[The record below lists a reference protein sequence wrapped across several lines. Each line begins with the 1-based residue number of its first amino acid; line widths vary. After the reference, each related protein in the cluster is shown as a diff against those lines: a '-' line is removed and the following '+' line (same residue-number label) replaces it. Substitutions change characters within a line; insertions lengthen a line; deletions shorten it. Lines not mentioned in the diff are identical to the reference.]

1 MYSELLHSR
10 FRAIHQLC
18 MCLLAGLFNNKVFI
32 FCTYTPIVLLLY
44 MYIGQKKDKYAM
56 STTIYTGLKTEFSN
70 CHAFFTGISSLQ
82 GNTTAIIE

>member
-1 MYSELLHSR
+1 
-10 FRAIHQLC
+10 
-18 MCLLAGLFNNKVFI
+18 
-32 FCTYTPIVLLLY
+32 
-44 MYIGQKKDKYAM
+44 M